1 MIRMT
6 LDELLRAIDQAFIAS
21 LKEASMM
28 ITSNSEINLAMFQNA
43 QIAAYNQGV
52 MRMRRELLK
61 VAEEVAER
69 DNE

>member
-1 MIRMT
+1 MRRMT
-6 LDELLRAIDQAFIAS
+6 MEELLTAIDQAFIAS
-21 LKEASMM
+21 LKEANMM
-28 ITSNSEINLAMFQNA
+28 ICSNGEINLTMFQNA

-69 DNE
+69 